1 MMEWCMVLL
10 WLLQKNYD
18 KLGDIKQQIYSL
30 TLLEAENQIHW
41 PEVRAVAEPQGSGE
55 ESIHFLTFQDFRV
68 AFLIFMA
75 HGHFHHLLCQQ
86 LSLFMSPLLSMHPL
100 PSPTD
105 PVIPGV
111 PPDNPD

>member
-1 MMEWCMVLL
+1 MVYCFAMVAT
-10 WLLQKNYD
+10 KNYD

-30 TLLEAENQIHW
+30 TLLEAEAENQIHW
-41 PEVRAVAEPQGSGE
+41 PEVRTAAEPQGSGE

-68 AFLIFMA
+68 AFLIFMS

-86 LSLFMSPLLSMHPL
+86 LSLFKSPLLSMHPL

-105 PVIPGV
+105 PVIP
-111 PPDNPD
+111 